1 MPCGNAVQLSAGRSV
16 RQSRYQV
23 REDKVVTL
31 VTQVHRSQHAQN
43 VSDRN
48 DEDLLPGWLGTD
60 NEPNIVRP
68 DNLKD
73 RMSKM
78 KVSTF

>member
-1 MPCGNAVQLSAGRSV
+1 MTVLRADYTPPLLPS
-16 RQSRYQV
+16 
-23 REDKVVTL
+23 
-31 VTQVHRSQHAQN
+31 
-43 VSDRN
+43 RN

-60 NEPNIVRP
+60 NEPNIIRP

-78 KVSTF
+78 KASSDAALTAKTVIAAVGGMDESSRLNSD